1 MKGDFSRDAFDP
13 RRNVYRVLMQQGRVQ
28 LDADWNEA
36 AAVAMH
42 RLETIVRDT
51 FGPFGGPV
59 DRCGFEIRP
68 DAGDGDLII
77 GEGRYYVDGVLVE
90 NARDRTFAEH
100 HHARLEDG
108 RYLVYLDVWEEFVAP
123 QQDPQA
129 RDPALGG
136 LDTTARTRVAWRV
149 RAHSV
154 DTLPD
159 GAHVESWWTT
169 FYAKVL
175 AARPAR
181 MAATVSL
188 RREVDDKAFGSF
200 EARYRGLENRLY
212 RVEIHAGGSAGNGAT
227 FKWSRDNGSVAFA
240 IRSIADRIVTVDDV
254 GRDARAELAAGD
266 AVEIVD
272 DDDAG
277 APAPRDIMIVAHAD
291 PVARTVTL
299 TSAPAYAV
307 RAGTHPILR
316 RWDQRSGAI
325 AIPASTDASA
335 DWIALDEGISV
346 RFTPSDAV
354 FRAGDAWTIPARTA
368 EGGTILWED
377 GADGEPLA
385 RESLGPLHHFAP
397 LAGLAIASGAVTS
410 KPQDYRRRFRPLT
423 IDLAERDTATIASPL
438 LQLGIENA
446 HVDALAGA
454 GIRSLEHVAAAHPS
468 TIESILAGFRG
479 INPLDIIE
487 RAKNLVMKPTPVVPS
502 REWWHDR

>member
-51 FGPFGGPV
+51 FGPFGGPA

-68 DAGDGDLII
+68 AAGDGDLTI

-90 NARDRTFAEH
+90 NARDRSFAEH
-100 HHARLEDG
+100 HHGRLDDG
-108 RYLVYLDVWEEFVAP
+108 RYLIYLDVWEEFVAP

-136 LDTTARTRVAWRV
+136 LDTTARTHVAWRI
-149 RAHSV
+149 RAHAV
-154 DTLPD
+154 DALPD

-169 FYAKVL
+169 FQAKVL
-175 AARPAR
+175 AAQPAR

-188 RREVDDKAFGSF
+188 QRDADDPTESSFG
-200 EARYRGLENRLY
+200 ARYRGLENRLY

-240 IRSIADRIVTVDDV
+240 IRSIADRIVTVDDA

-277 APAPRDIMIVAHAD
+277 AVAPRDLMIVAHAD

-299 TSAPAYAV
+299 KSAPTYAV
-307 RAGTHPILR
+307 RAGKHPILR

-325 AIPASTDASA
+325 AIPASSDGSA
-335 DWIALDEGISV
+335 DWIALEEGISV
-346 RFTPSDAV
+346 RFAPADAV

-368 EGGTILWED
+368 DGGTILWEV
-377 GADGEPLA
+377 GPDGEPVA
-385 RESLGPLHHFAP
+385 RASFGPVHHFAP
-397 LAGLAIASGAVTS
+397 LAGLAIAGGAVTG
-410 KPQDYRRRFRPLT
+410 KPQDFRRSFRPLT
-423 IDLAERDTATIASPL
+423 MDLAQPGSANVASPL

-454 GIRSLEHVAAAHPS
+454 GIQTLEHVVAAHPS

-479 INPLDIIE
+479 INPLEIIE
-487 RAKNLVMKPTPVVPS
+487 RAKNLLMKPTPVDPS